1 MSFIPTSANI
11 TANRNAVQDNL
22 FEKAQSFV
30 LQLFGQRQDGRLI
43 VHNYAWGAEV
53 STLAALL
60 GEQEKCQPNQ
70 LFAIKIAA
78 LFLPVGYLYDYLR
91 PEQYSIELARQF
103 LDEESI
109 DEEIKT
115 TVEESIACVLK
126 PGAPTTIESKVLLDA
141 SRIYLYLL
149 EQEEKHPQLQLERNF
164 MLSQQ
169 YTKAEWAKLLLD
181 ELLRIQLHTH
191 SAQAQYQP
199 LLAQAIHKYR
209 QEVEK
214 RIGRINEERIYF
226 SDLEKKA
233 PVRGVQTFF
242 RSNYRNHINLS
253 AIADNKANIMIGINA
268 ILISVLITFL
278 SYRNIGEN
286 NPEILF
292 PIVMFLATGLSSLI
306 FAILSVRPKITM
318 LNNAE
323 TPMEQIKKNV
333 TFFGNFVSLELEQ
346 YEAAMDEVFNDSALL
361 YGNMVRDLYF
371 LGKVLEKKYRYLSI
385 SYTIFMIG
393 FVVTVASFVLA
404 LFI

>member
-1 MSFIPTSANI
+1 MPTSPNI
-11 TANRNAVQDNL
+11 TANRNVVQDNL

-53 STLAALL
+53 ADMACLLA
-60 GEQEKCQPNQ
+60 EQERCQPNQ
-70 LFAIKIAA
+70 LFAVKMAA

-91 PEQYSIELARQF
+91 PEQYSIELAEQF
-103 LDEESI
+103 LEQEGI
-109 DEEIKT
+109 DEEIKNSIL
-115 TVEESIACVLK
+115 ESMSSVLK
-126 PGAPTTIESKVLLDA
+126 PGSPVTIEAKILSDA
-141 SRIYLYLL
+141 SQICLYLL
-149 EQEEKHPQLQLERNF
+149 QQEERHPQIQLERNF

-169 YTKAEWAKLLLD
+169 YTKAEWSKLMLD

-199 LLAQAIHKYR
+199 FLAQSIHKYR

-214 RIGRINEERIYF
+214 RIGRLNEESIRF
-226 SDLEKKA
+226 ADLEKKA

-286 NPEILF
+286 NPQILL

-306 FAILSVRPKITM
+306 FAVLSVRPKITM
-318 LNNAE
+318 LNHSE
-323 TPMEQIKKNV
+323 MPIEQIKKNI
-333 TFFGNFVSLELEQ
+333 TFFGNFVTLDLEQ
-346 YEAAMDEVFNDSALL
+346 YEAAMDEVFTDSALL

-393 FVVTVASFVLA
+393 FVVTVVSFVLA
-404 LFI
+404 LFM